1 MGNRRVQRPADEP
14 DAWAGPRGSLV
25 AHLANDRNG
34 YPSAP
39 MRRTLSLPVA
49 LAVALAIAGC
59 GGGSSSSNST
69 SSTKAAS
76 KPSSDCKRVPQPK
89 PKHVKLK
96 RPPLNAV
103 KRGENLTAGV
113 STSCGPFQIA
123 LDTKNFPKTVSSFV
137 YLAKRGFY
145 DGLDFQR
152 VVPGFVVQGGDPLG
166 SGLGGPGYTVAEAPP
181 PDTSYRRGVVAMAKT
196 SVQPPGASGSQFFV
210 VTAPADAGLPADYA
224 ILGKVTSGMD
234 SVEQIAQLANPKLG
248 PTGGKPLQP
257 VVIDKITVH

>member
-1 MGNRRVQRPADEP
+1 
-14 DAWAGPRGSLV
+14 
-25 AHLANDRNG
+25 
-34 YPSAP
+34 
-39 MRRTLSLPVA
+39 MRRTSSPPVV
-49 LAVALAIAGC
+49 LAVALVIAGC
-59 GGGSSSSNST
+59 GGGSSSSST

-76 KPSSDCKRVPQPK
+76 KPSSACKSVPK
-89 PKHVKLK
+89 PKPRHVKLE

-103 KRGENLTAGV
+103 KPGEKLTADV
-113 STSCGPFQIA
+113 ATSCGSFQIS
-123 LDTKNFPKTVSSFV
+123 LDTDNFPKTVSSFV
-137 YLAKRGFY
+137 YLVKRGFY

-166 SGLGGPGYTVAEAPP
+166 TGAGDPGYTVVETPP
-181 PDTSYRRGVVAMAKT
+181 PNTSYRRGVVAMAKT
-196 SVQPPGASGSQFFV
+196 AVQPPGASGSQFFV